1 MIGQKTSLQEQLMT
15 GRTSTTGKKLRLNH
29 LNHQLGLYSLAAA
42 ATGVSLLA
50 LARPAAGEVVV
61 THKTI
66 PIPLANSHTPQP
78 VKLSL
83 ANNGEDN
90 FFFYL
95 SSGAASANNFPDREL
110 CMEGKAEHAGV
121 IEDGF
126 STYAFALAPGAPI
139 GKKSTYFKHN
149 FALIEASTSFQ
160 AGKRFVGY
168 WAGNPQDRYLGVRF
182 EIDGAIHYGWIR
194 LTVTTTTELH
204 GPYMSAEITEYAYET
219 EPNTIIYAGETE
231 ERTPEMQ
238 APSGWRQRRGPSL
251 GMLAAGAEAV
261 PMWRGKD

>member
-1 MIGQKTSLQEQLMT
+1 VLTRHTSHPANDYA
-15 GRTSTTGKKLRLNH
+15 GKSSNH
-29 LNHQLGLYSLAAA
+29 FSRQVGLYSLAATTA
-42 ATGVSLLA
+42 GVSLLA
-50 LARPAAGEVVV
+50 LAQPAAGEVVV

-66 PIPLANSHTPQP
+66 PIPLANFHTPQP

-83 ANNGEDN
+83 ANNSEDD

-95 SSGAASANNFPDREL
+95 NSGSASANNFPDREL
-110 CMEGKAEHAGV
+110 FMEGRAANAGV

-139 GKKSTYFKHN
+139 GKQTTYFKHN
-149 FALIEASTSFQ
+149 WALIEASTSFQ

-182 EIDGAIHYGWIR
+182 QLDGTVHYGWIR

-204 GPYMSAEITEYAYET
+204 GPFMSAEITEFAYQT
-219 EPNTIIYAGETE
+219 EPDQIIYAGETE

-238 APSGWRQRRGPSL
+238 APSRWRQRRRPSL
-251 GMLAAGAEAV
+251 GMLAAGAEGL
-261 PMWRGKD
+261 PHWRREEALTAH